1 MGQSRSVQAY
11 KLIAAGTV
19 EEKIQ
24 ALQARKRELFRPAS
38 AATKLRGKPDRRR
51 AGGIAKRIIAVGPR
65 SSRLPFMEKTYAC
78 IMAGGSGE
86 RFWPL
91 SRIAAP
97 KHLVRL
103 LSEQTLLEETVKRIE
118 RALPS
123 SHIFVLTNAAQI
135 KGCRARVPH
144 LSPAQFIAEPA
155 KRDTAPACALG
166 TALVRRL
173 DPEAVVVFLPADALI
188 KDAATFAKQ
197 LKAASALAARAGDH
211 RHLRHPPRSSLHPLR
226 LPGSGQGAEGN
237 KAMSLFRSRNA
248 LSKSQTRPGRK
259 PITRAGHF
267 FWNAGIFLWKAA
279 TFMKEARRSQPE
291 LARFI
296 DDFPSGNRAAYLAKR
311 FPKLPKISVDYAI
324 MEKAK
329 RIVVAE
335 ARFDWDD
342 VGSWTALPAHLPADA
357 HGNTLRG
364 VVAVHDSRGNIV
376 FAQKRVIALCGVRDL
391 IVVETDDAILV
402 CHRDAA
408 EQIKHLQAHLPDE
421 VR

>member
-1 MGQSRSVQAY
+1 
-11 KLIAAGTV
+11 
-19 EEKIQ
+19 
-24 ALQARKRELFRPAS
+24 
-38 AATKLRGKPDRRR
+38 
-51 AGGIAKRIIAVGPR
+51 
-65 SSRLPFMEKTYAC
+65 MEKTYAC

-103 LSEQTLLEETVKRIE
+103 LSEQTLLEATVKRIE

-144 LSPAQFIAEPA
+144 LSPSQFIAEPA

-188 KDAATFAKQ
+188 KDDATFAKQ
-197 LKAASALAARAGDH
+197 LKAASALAARQETIVTFGIRPDHPSTRFGYLEAG
-211 RHLRHPPRSSLHPLR
+211 
-226 LPGSGQGAEGN
+226 
-237 KAMSLFRSRNA
+237 KALKEKGFFEAKRFVEKPNA
-248 LSKSQTRPGRK
+248 ARAKTYYK
-259 PITRAGHF
+259 AGHF
-267 FWNAGIFLWKAA
+267 FWNAGIFLWKAS

-296 DDFPSGNRAAYLAKR
+296 DDFPSGNHAAYLAKR

-342 VGSWTALPAHLPADA
+342 VGSWTALPTHLPADA